1 LIDETPLSFEF
12 KFAASG
18 NSALGLVL
26 GVAAVKV
33 PSSKVP
39 SSNAPVRYM
48 ERTRLYYRAL
58 GYEQDY
64 VWATF
69 DEVPFTRLTKP
80 LSEVTLALLTT
91 IMPPDLAD
99 RNSEGQGGRVTWA
112 RNAETLP
119 VRMSTDHLAWDK
131 ESTHTRDRDSYLPI
145 EAVRRHI
152 ADGLIGGLARRVYG
166 IPTLYSQRKSI
177 EQIAPE
183 VFGLIKKDGAD
194 AALLPAL

>member
-1 LIDETPLSFEF
+1 MKE
-12 KFAASG
+12 AS
-18 NSALGLVL
+18 SI
-26 GVAAVKV
+26 
-33 PSSKVP
+33 
-39 SSNAPVRYM
+39 APGRYM

-64 VWATF
+64 VWAKY

-91 IMPPDLAD
+91 IVPPDLAD
-99 RNSEGQGGRVTWA
+99 RNREGIGGTVAWA
-112 RNAETLP
+112 RDVEKLP
-119 VRMSTDHLAWDK
+119 ARMVMDHLAWDK

-166 IPTLYSQRKSI
+166 IPTLYSQRKTL
-177 EQIAPE
+177 EQNAPE
-183 VFGLIKKDGAD
+183 VFGLIKEDGAD
-194 AALLPAL
+194 AVLLPAL